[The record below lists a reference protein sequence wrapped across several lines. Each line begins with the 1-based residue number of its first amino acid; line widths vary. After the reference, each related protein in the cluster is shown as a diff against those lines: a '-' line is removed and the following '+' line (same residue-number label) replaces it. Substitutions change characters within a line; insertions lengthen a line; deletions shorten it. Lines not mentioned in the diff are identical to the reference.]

1 MPPGSWVVVPE
12 PSRLTKPTSQDSSAQ
27 TLNRTDS
34 PHIGQF
40 CTPLPTTAL
49 ASSFTGMLRSSTMTT
64 HIRPGHRSCQEQL
77 GRTPSV
83 RATGKRQNAKAT
95 AHGRTIDSFPSTLQ
109 LGVNQI
115 LHICWASEKWAN
127 LNEAG
132 AEHPHHLLSLHSFAE
147 VAEVMLQ
154 DIHQTPG
161 LATTRRYGPAV
172 WGSAKSTKVVDL
184 DVQVI
189 GVGIPQKLHT
199 PIIPSLIHGYPP
211 CASSLSCVCEH
222 FV

>member
-1 MPPGSWVVVPE
+1 MLCLRISMGGMAPYFSSEAREMPPGSWVVVPE

-83 RATGKRQNAKAT
+83 RAAGKKAECQG
-95 AHGRTIDSFPSTLQ
+95 HGP
-109 LGVNQI
+109 
-115 LHICWASEKWAN
+115 WAD
-127 LNEAG
+127 
-132 AEHPHHLLSLHSFAE
+132 HRLLSVDAPAWRQPDPSH
-147 VAEVMLQ
+147 ML
-154 DIHQTPG
+154 G
-161 LATTRRYGPAV
+161 FR
-172 WGSAKSTKVVDL
+172 KV
-184 DVQVI
+184 
-189 GVGIPQKLHT
+189 G
-199 PIIPSLIHGYPP
+199 
-211 CASSLSCVCEH
+211 
-222 FV
+222 